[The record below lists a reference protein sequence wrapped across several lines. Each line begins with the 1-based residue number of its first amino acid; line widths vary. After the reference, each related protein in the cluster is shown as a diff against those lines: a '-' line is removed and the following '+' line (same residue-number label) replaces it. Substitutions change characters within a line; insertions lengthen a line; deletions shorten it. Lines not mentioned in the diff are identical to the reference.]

1 LLSLTR
7 KSDYALVALSYLA
20 HRAEARCSAREI
32 SEQVKVPLPVLTN
45 ILHQLLQH
53 GIVSSTMGA
62 KGGYLLAK
70 KPELISLTDIVD
82 AIEGPFRLSVC
93 CGDEE
98 GHDDHRCD
106 LELSCRIKAPVRK
119 VHQSLRQYLSR
130 VTLFQ
135 IAFDHVPV
143 ALGFEGPAGAGDG
156 GVQPAVVPA

>member
-1 LLSLTR
+1 MLSLTR
-7 KSDYALVALSYLA
+7 KSDYALVALSYLT
-20 HRAEARCSAREI
+20 HRGESRCSAREI

-70 KPELISLTDIVD
+70 KPEQIRLTDIVD

-93 CGDEE
+93 CGEKE
-98 GHDDHRCD
+98 GQEGDRCD

-119 VHQSLRQYLSR
+119 VHQSLREFLGR

-135 IAFDHVPV
+135 IAFDCVPV
-143 ALGFEGPAGAGDG
+143 ALGMAEKPSPGDS
-156 GVQPAVVPA
+156 GVPSAVVPA